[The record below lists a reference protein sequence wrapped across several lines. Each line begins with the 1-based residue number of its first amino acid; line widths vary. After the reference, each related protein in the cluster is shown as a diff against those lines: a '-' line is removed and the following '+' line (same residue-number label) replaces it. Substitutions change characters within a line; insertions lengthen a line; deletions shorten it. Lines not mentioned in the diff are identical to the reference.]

1 MFQKLKDKWGV
12 NWLNF
17 TLIFCTF
24 AIGGSLTGYVTRK
37 LFKYFIPLEPGPIKS
52 ILYII
57 VITLIWPFM
66 VLGISFFFGQFTFFK
81 NYVGRLVNKI
91 IRKRK

>member
-1 MFQKLKDKWGV
+1 MFKRLKNKWNV

-37 LFKYFIPLEPGPIKS
+37 LFKLTTLEPGLLKGF
-52 ILYII
+52 LYII
-57 VITLIWPFM
+57 VLTAIWPFM
-66 VLGISFFFGQFTFFK
+66 VLFISIFFGQFTFFK
-81 NYVGRLVNKI
+81 NYVSKLITKLLP
-91 IRKRK
+91 KK